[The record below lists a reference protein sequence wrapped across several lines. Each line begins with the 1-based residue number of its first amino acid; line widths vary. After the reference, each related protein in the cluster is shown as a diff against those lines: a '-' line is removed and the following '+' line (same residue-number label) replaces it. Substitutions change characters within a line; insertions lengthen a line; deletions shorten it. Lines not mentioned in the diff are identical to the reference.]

1 MKNPFRKSVLAAAL
15 VLAAAS
21 LTALPARA
29 DMDAK
34 PDKARHE
41 YCGGE
46 KHRDGYGLDR
56 SSRGHWI
63 ETLTGEQKT
72 EITRLRVSLKKE
84 LAPVE
89 AAIGLKRSEVNAI
102 LTSDRPDRAA
112 LGRLVE
118 EISALKKEMLRSKY
132 EQMIKVRS
140 ILTAEQRT
148 AFDMAVVSE
157 KEHGRHWRKDRR

>member
-1 MKNPFRKSVLAAAL
+1 MKNPFRKSVVAAAL

-34 PDKARHE
+34 PGKARHE

-56 SSRGHWI
+56 TTRGRWT

-72 EITRLRVSLKKE
+72 EITHLRVSLKKE

-118 EISALKKEMLRSKY
+118 EISALRKDMLRSKY
-132 EQMIKVRS
+132 EQMIKVRGL
-140 ILTAEQRT
+140 LTAGQR
-148 AFDMAVVSE
+148 AEFDMAVMSE
-157 KEHGRHWRKDRR
+157 KGHGREDRR